1 MDRNQTIGIILI
13 TILIFAW
20 SYFNAPSSEELSEI
34 QRRQDS
40 IALVQNES
48 SHLSDSQSSSLTTT
62 GDNPEIPERVE
73 DSLSS
78 QELGL
83 VNSAR
88 KQGPFGI
95 YFQGEESFTIL
106 ENDLIKIKFSNKGAQ
121 IREVELKSYKKVR
134 KTPEG
139 IIDDGPVKL
148 LEDELNRMYWT
159 LPFGHPGGNSTSTD
173 KLFFTTQKPNKESVI
188 FSTEGLDGKLIQIQ
202 YSLNPNSYSLGHKL
216 SIKGVDEDK
225 EDMPIQFNWVNYLD
239 KIEQNEEYERV
250 YSTVYFKESSD
261 DPDYCSCRS
270 DDLENI
276 ARPIEWVSH
285 ANQFF
290 NTTIIP
296 DQAFSSGELETVV
309 FDETNDNLKLL
320 KSSLLLEQSRQT
332 EGNYNFTWYLG
343 PNDFEQLASFDKELE
358 MIVPFGWSI
367 FGTINRWVIRPL
379 FNFLFNV
386 FGSAGIAII
395 ILTLLVKFALYPLTY
410 KMLHSQAKMSV
421 LKPEMEKIRHKFKDK
436 PQDQQ
441 MEMMKLYREFGV
453 NPLGGCMPMV
463 LQMPIWFALYRF
475 FPASLEFRQASFWW
489 AHDLSSFDAIAF
501 LPFEI
506 PFFGSH
512 VSLFTLLWSITML
525 IYAVYN
531 TKLMDATTANNP
543 MLKYMQYV
551 TPVMFIFFFNNYAS
565 GLTAYLFFSTLTNIL
580 QTVGTKELIFDDT
593 KILAQLEA
601 NKNKPKKK
609 NSFQERLEAAMKEQ
623 QKKQQTRSNKR
634 K

>member
-48 SHLSDSQSSSLTTT
+48 SHLSDSLSSTLTTT
-62 GDNPEIPERVE
+62 GGNSRNPERAE

-78 QELGL
+78 KELGL

-88 KQGPFGI
+88 GQGPFGI

-173 KLFFTTQKPNKESVI
+173 KLFFSTQKPNEESVI

-202 YSLNPNSYSLGHKL
+202 YSLNPDSYSLGHKL

-225 EDMPIQFNWVNYLD
+225 EDIPLQFNWVNYLD

-250 YSTVYFKESSD
+250 YSTVYFKESTD

-270 DDLENI
+270 DDKENI

-320 KSSLLLEQSRQT
+320 KSSLLLDQSRQT

-343 PNDFEQLASFDKELE
+343 PNDFEQLASFDNELE

-421 LKPEMEKIRHKFKDK
+421 LKPEMEKIRQKFKDK